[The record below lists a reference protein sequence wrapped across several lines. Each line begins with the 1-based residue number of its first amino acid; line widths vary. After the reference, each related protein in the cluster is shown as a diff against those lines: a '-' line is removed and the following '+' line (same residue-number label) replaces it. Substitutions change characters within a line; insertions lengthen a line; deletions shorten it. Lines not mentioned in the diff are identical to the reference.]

1 MSQSFSFKRLEH
13 VKPVLGRN
21 LGTLM
26 GKSPFAS
33 ATEPQNASNEPGPGV
48 RSLLT
53 GTPSPVV
60 EKEADPP
67 TEPKKEK
74 KGNKPP
80 LPPWYLLGADLLVTA
95 LGVILFVR
103 TVTTAGWG
111 ARLFYMGLVLF
122 GAILG
127 IAAAWL
133 ANSKN
138 DD

>member
-1 MSQSFSFKRLEH
+1 
-13 VKPVLGRN
+13 
-21 LGTLM
+21 M

-33 ATEPQNASNEPGPGV
+33 PNEPQNVSNEPGPGV
-48 RSLLT
+48 RSLLSS
-53 GTPSPVV
+53 TPSSTF
-60 EKEADPP
+60 EKETAPP
-67 TEPKKEK
+67 TQPEKGKK
-74 KGNKPP
+74 PL